1 MGRERHRGR
10 MPDRNGKLQVAVL
23 SCGSLGVKV
32 ANRIREL
39 TSVGR
44 VDLIMTPYR
53 SRERSLTEK
62 IRHVLRMQGPG
73 GLLRVAAGKL
83 LEPFASPSEESGP
96 GKLSAL
102 DQRITHHRF
111 SDFHDPDALDRLRQL
126 EPDLGVIAGTYILG
140 EEVFSLPRLG
150 CINLHSGK
158 APEYRGSAPAFW
170 ELYNGEDHVGITI
183 HEVTADLDAGRI
195 LRQELFPIDTVPGD
209 DPIEF
214 LQEYRREVLR
224 PNGVRL
230 LALTVSDIAEAGVT
244 GKRQDPDRATTYPR
258 PDRKDVRELRRRIE
272 QRRREGACT

>member
-1 MGRERHRGR
+1 MPERN
-10 MPDRNGKLQVAVL
+10 RNLQVAVL

-39 TSVGR
+39 ESVGD
-44 VDLIMTPYR
+44 VDLITTPYR
-53 SRERSLTEK
+53 SPERSLTEK

-73 GLLRVAAGKL
+73 GLLRVTVGKL
-83 LEPFASPSEESGP
+83 LGLFASPSKESGP
-96 GKLSAL
+96 SVELSAL
-102 DQRITHHRF
+102 DQRISHHRF

-140 EEVFSLPRLG
+140 EEVFSVPRLG

-195 LRQELFPIDTVPGD
+195 LRQELFPIDTAPGD

-230 LALTVSDIAEAGVT
+230 LALTVSDIAEAGVR
-244 GKRQDPDRATTYPR
+244 GERQDPDRARTYPR
-258 PDRKDVRELRRRIE
+258 PDRKDVRELRRRVE
-272 QRRREGACT
+272 QRRREGART